1 MNKLLS
7 IVAVAAA
14 LVLVASGMAAAVATA
29 DPVVPEPGSIVAL
42 IAGLAGLGFL
52 RRRK

>member
-1 MNKLLS
+1 MKKLLS
-7 IVAVAAA
+7 FVAVAAA
-14 LVLVASGMAAAVATA
+14 LVVASSSMAAAVATV
-29 DPVVPEPGSIVAL
+29 DPVVPEPASIVTL